1 MQVRRRF
8 SGRIL
13 LEQVPC
19 GAHIHHTSDANVP
32 ALGARAGGLVA
43 VAWTDIHRPPTDAV
57 DEAQCQ
63 YLRGAAAQ
71 SRPDRAGRQRFDGD
85 RIFLLYQCSDFWF

>member
-13 LEQVPC
+13 LGQVPR
-19 GAHIHHTSDANVP
+19 GAHIHHASDANVP
-32 ALGARAGGLVA
+32 ALGARAGGLAA
-43 VAWTDIHRPPTDAV
+43 VAWTDIHRHPTDAV
-57 DEAQCQ
+57 GEAQCQ
-63 YLRGAAAQ
+63 YLRDTAAQ